1 MFGHN
6 SFSWVPFRAES
17 LLIIKKAETHQ
28 GGVNTDADCE
38 GDWESGDCWS
48 YEDSGWVADP
58 CEAKFFIQ
66 DQSTPVGCS
75 PSAQDDYQTT
85 SCTTDRATLWY
96 EVPSNEA
103 TQVIQGIPMK
113 SLTVDGMATDD
124 GWFDSISR
132 IFGIIQTWG
141 YDSDPGGIEYP
152 KLEDGSRA
160 ISNTFGNAKW
170 TWFSN
175 LTSPCVT
182 DGPAPVDCEFGEW
195 GDWGPCTPDSNSHKG
210 GYQTRTRPIL
220 KQPQHGGQACPT
232 ALEGGQVG
240 ATERRACKVPVD
252 CEWGAW
258 SAWTEWTECFGGEK
272 SRKRNRTATTY
283 QRDGGQPCIKLDG
296 SEGDNET
303 QEELGTCSC
312 PAGEEFEEW
321 GQGAKGKCVK
331 PCDDENREL
340 AGFGQNRV
348 IGECGENCKEGYEF
362 DSQGKC
368 QEIPETPSTTITTQS
383 DKTEDVVEE
392 DAEKSKL
399 PLLIGGIAILG
410 IGGYYALNQVIL
422 DNWNTKD
429 IVCSVSMS

>member
-17 LLIIKKAETHQ
+17 LLIMKKAETHQ
-28 GGVNTDADCE
+28 GGVNTDDDCE
-38 GDWESGDCWS
+38 GDWEDCWS
-48 YEDSGWVADP
+48 YEDLGYVADP

-66 DQSTPVGCS
+66 DLSSPAGCA
-75 PSAQDDYQTT
+75 PSMDDPTT
-85 SCTTDRATLWY
+85 TCSQDRAILWY
-96 EVPSNEA
+96 EVPSNHSFDA
-103 TQVIQGIPMK
+103 VWNGVPMK
-113 SLTVDGMATDD
+113 MITVDGEARTESQPWGEESYWM
-124 GWFDSISR
+124 DSISR
-132 IFGIIQTWG
+132 ILDIVWG
-141 YDSDPGGIEYP
+141 EYGGNDPISYP

-160 ISNTFGNAKW
+160 ISTTFGNAKW
-170 TWFSN
+170 TWMENF
-175 LTSPCVT
+175 TSPCET
-182 DGPAPVDCEFGEW
+182 DGPEPVDCEFGEW
-195 GDWGPCTPDSNSHKG
+195 GDWGPCTSDSNSHTG

-283 QRDGGQPCIKLDG
+283 QRDGGQPCSKLDG
-296 SEGDNET
+296 SEGHTET
-303 QEELGTCSC
+303 QEEIGTCSC

-321 GQGAKGKCVK
+321 GQGAKGKCIK

-340 AGFGQNRV
+340 AGFGYNRV
-348 IGECGENCKEGYEF
+348 KGECGENCKEGYEF

-392 DAEKSKL
+392 EAEKPNL
-399 PLLIGGIAILG
+399 ALLIGGIAILG
-410 IGGYYALNQVIL
+410 IGGYYALN
-422 DNWNTKD
+422 K
-429 IVCSVSMS
+429 